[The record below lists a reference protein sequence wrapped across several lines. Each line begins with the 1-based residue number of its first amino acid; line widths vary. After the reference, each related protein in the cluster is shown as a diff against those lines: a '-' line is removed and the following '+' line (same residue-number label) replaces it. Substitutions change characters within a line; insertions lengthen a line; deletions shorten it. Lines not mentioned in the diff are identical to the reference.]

1 VSLQFCASQAEN
13 TVPYAFKTTGVRV
26 YSFEEV
32 MYHVYHH
39 WRESADEFLSE
50 GLIAWVAGL
59 GHSYFASR
67 MKEIRRKENF
77 SEKILDFLR
86 LVSYF
91 DAQDLTQLR
100 ETLEKWEL
108 RREWE
113 KLKERADFF
122 AEKMECEKAIP
133 LYRRALEFDENVAV
147 LNNLAVQH
155 MQLGAYAEGLSCLT
169 RALALDNKSEPKN
182 FQVLLH
188 YIEAAILAGEFEKA
202 AKAIT
207 KAVAIDPSHADLAFL
222 LGLMSYEKKDFS
234 AASAYFEQAHEAD
247 KTVVYYLE
255 KAADVHLQMRGF
267 EQALKTLQKITTR
280 DSAYYAKEA
289 EIYAAW
295 GDLPKAIKSMTLA
308 LRGEPALY
316 AKLAAYHRQDY
327 DPERADAVIKRAIAL
342 SPENNAVRLENAR
355 IKKGLGRHR
364 EYQSAVNEILASF
377 KEEYRQGFCTISKE
391 HQ

>member
-1 VSLQFCASQAEN
+1 MINIQLCASQNEN
-13 TVPYAFKTTGVRV
+13 FTPYAFKTTGIRV

-32 MYHVYHH
+32 LYHVYHH

-50 GLIAWVAGL
+50 GLVSWVAGL

-77 SEKILDFLR
+77 SERIFDFLR
-86 LVSYF
+86 LVDYF
-91 DAQDLTQLR
+91 DKSELGALR

-122 AEKMECEKAIP
+122 AEKMECEKAVP
-133 LYRRALEFDENVAV
+133 LYKRALEFDENVAV

-155 MQLGAYAEGLSCLT
+155 MQLGAYAEGLSCMT
-169 RALALDNKSEPKN
+169 RALAIEPKN

-188 YIEAAILAGEFEKA
+188 YIEAAILAGEFDKA
-202 AKAIT
+202 AKGIK
-207 KAVAIDPSHADLAFL
+207 KAVAVDPAHADLAFL

-234 AASAYFEQAHEAD
+234 AALAYFEQAHETD
-247 KTVVYYLE
+247 KTVVYYLQ
-255 KAADVHLQMRGF
+255 KAADVHLQMRQF

-280 DSAYYAKEA
+280 DSAYYSKEA

-295 GDLPKAIKSMTLA
+295 GDLPKAIQSMTIA
-308 LRGEPALY
+308 IRGEPMLY
-316 AKLAAYHRQDY
+316 AKLAAYHRRDY
-327 DPERADAVIKRAIAL
+327 DP
-342 SPENNAVRLENAR
+342 
-355 IKKGLGRHR
+355 
-364 EYQSAVNEILASF
+364 
-377 KEEYRQGFCTISKE
+377 
-391 HQ
+391 